1 MKAARYHP
9 DSGSVSVDE
18 IPVPD
23 FSDDE
28 MLVKIASASLCH
40 SDLMLLEGGISGNG
54 KPTTIGH
61 EGVGYVDKVGKN
73 VQGYKHGD
81 RIGFL
86 YIKGCCFKCK
96 GCQVHNLNCET
107 GKSAIQGFGLDGFF
121 AEYAAV
127 DFHNAVHLP
136 ENMSLKTSAP
146 FFCAGITAF
155 HAVDNCELK
164 PGDWLAVVGCGG
176 LGQLAIQ
183 YGKAMGFKVVG
194 LDIND
199 DTLAQAKELGADLI
213 LNSLKNKDYVQ
224 QLRTATNG
232 GANAAAVFSA
242 SQAAYNSATKILQ
255 IEGVLMVIGLPSKPI
270 QFDSLE
276 LMKKLYR
283 IKSES
288 TGPPQKMGKAI
299 DFIAKHNIVPH
310 VNFYK
315 LDQINEMID
324 IMKSGNVTGRMAVV
338 F

>member
-1 MKAARYHP
+1 
-9 DSGSVSVDE
+9 
-18 IPVPD
+18 
-23 FSDDE
+23 
-28 MLVKIASASLCH
+28 L
-40 SDLMLLEGGISGNG
+40 
-54 KPTTIGH
+54 
-61 EGVGYVDKVGKN
+61 
-73 VQGYKHGD
+73 
-81 RIGFL
+81 
-86 YIKGCCFKCK
+86 
-96 GCQVHNLNCET
+96 
-107 GKSAIQGFGLDGFF
+107 KS
-121 AEYAAV
+121 
-127 DFHNAVHLP
+127 
-136 ENMSLKTSAP
+136 
-146 FFCAGITAF
+146 
-155 HAVDNCELK
+155 
-164 PGDWLAVVGCGG
+164 GDWLAIVGCGG

-213 LNSLKNKDYVQ
+213 LNSLKNKDYIQ
-224 QLRTATNG
+224 QLRSATNG

-255 IEGVLMVIGLPSKPI
+255 IEGVLMVVGLPPKPL
-270 QFDSLE
+270 QFDAIE

-288 TGPPQKMGKAI
+288 TGPPQMMGKAI
-299 DFIAKHNIVPH
+299 DFIAKHNIVPR